1 MECWGVGV
9 QRSVVRVVCA
19 MAGVCGCWSPAAALA
34 ANLQDALAPD
44 VQEAADLADA
54 SADSPV
60 QRALSALSLKASTDK
75 AGVPNAR
82 EVMAQKAA
90 IPASASKPISP
101 SLAESV
107 HVAAKDF
114 AVQTGAV
121 NAKQYLAEELGLDKT
136 PDADADADGTQ
147 LLRRRTIDNT
157 TPPRTAE
164 QLKLDEE
171 QASFL
176 ASALVQEVM
185 PWAAG
190 AAVLLGSMQGLRA
203 VLAFSRSR
211 AVRKRKHRKSR
222 SGRASRNARV

>member
-1 MECWGVGV
+1 M
-9 QRSVVRVVCA
+9 
-19 MAGVCGCWSPAAALA
+19 PAAALA
-34 ANLQDALAPD
+34 ANPPDALALD
-44 VQEAADLADA
+44 ALEAADLADA

-60 QRALSALSLKASTDK
+60 QRALSALSLKASGGKT
-75 AGVPNAR
+75 AAR
-82 EVMAQKAA
+82 DTREDAAQKAA
-90 IPASASKPISP
+90 IPASASTSLPP

-136 PDADADADGTQ
+136 PSNDADADGIQ
-147 LLRRRTIDNT
+147 LLRRRTIDNSA
-157 TPPRTAE
+157 PPRTAE

-176 ASALVQEVM
+176 ASALVQEVI
-185 PWAAG
+185 PWAVG
-190 AAVLLGSMQGLRA
+190 AAVLLGSVQGLRA
-203 VLAFSRSR
+203 MLAFSRSR
-211 AVRKRKHRKSR
+211 TVRKRKYRKSR